1 MGILDKLLKK
11 SEKENKKNI
20 EFSIG
25 DLKLRCFPL
34 KRDSDAKIEE
44 YWIETFDISE
54 DAYWILVGRRHGVF
68 QLYDWS
74 GNLHRLPSKPPAQSI
89 TDIVFR
95 GKYLGIVAAPYL
107 VIYYLENPKD
117 PKTWK
122 SVRISQEGLRPTGGL
137 DIRKGTLAF
146 GVVGEK
152 VYVIDLVGDLTQ
164 TTVDFKSTF
173 IYRDSE
179 IGDLRT
185 IKILPNGK
193 LFLSGSSACAVFS
206 IGGNLLKK
214 IPYAGNKAVT
224 LYEDK
229 VYIADNEK
237 QKIAVYDSTLDRI
250 EDELELLHRVSLIDI
265 SPDGRYLFTADEEK
279 NRLGIYDLKQRQ
291 FLDFLEGY
299 GYSVV
304 RVASDGSIYT
314 SRYEDIESK
323 RYYYLEKFETN
334 LIDFIYPKERQKQI
348 IRNAENLYRE
358 FKKTI
363 KGAKTEEELE
373 YIKSLKELEEID
385 IPLKDIRE
393 LILKAKEDLNRRKI
407 EVFIDTIRKKLKEGS
422 VSGNDYSKIKE
433 RLEEVSEEWKEKLE
447 EIKKEVEVF
456 FEERLKAYLNKVRDA
471 ISKSKV
477 SNFAELESI
486 SEVKETR
493 KFISTLPKE
502 FSNYASEQL
511 LKTLQEKLIE
521 DRLKTYSIK
530 IFEDKVIFGREEVE
544 KFRGQPVKYRWRIKV
559 EDKILQE
566 GKVYAK
572 LVFERED
579 GVIVEPK
586 RYNNILE
593 QNEIKHFPDW
603 VSRYLKHLNGL
614 CSTESYRVPEFVS
627 FEETPWFVQNL
638 EKFTSL
644 VKEQLQFQDG
654 ILILEGDAGVGKNF
668 LVEVFSALTNRPL
681 FIIPC
686 NSKMEK
692 EDITFV
698 YEFDPKRGTKRVYS
712 DLVKALKTP
721 GAVVYLDEIN
731 TLPASL
737 VKIFN
742 PLFDYRRYLVLSYGE
757 VIKARED
764 VILVGGMNPQNYLGV
779 SELPQDIKSRADI
792 MYVDYP
798 PFEDEK
804 GFYYPDEA
812 LILKDYVD
820 EVSTLSKKEFTYLWY
835 YVVNDVK
842 TELGEKLS
850 TPERERYVRL
860 LFELLKIANEIR
872 KAYRAYQTQQS
883 EEPVEFVFSIRDTIR
898 CARRLKKYGNA
909 KSVVLETIIPKISSP
924 LEREIVKSIVER
936 ALD

>member
-1 MGILDKLLKK
+1 ARLVDGVTKL
-11 SEKENKKNI
+11 S
-20 EFSIG
+20 
-25 DLKLRCFPL
+25 
-34 KRDSDAKIEE
+34 KIETMTE
-44 YWIETFDISE
+44 SE
-54 DAYWILVGRRHGVF
+54 RA
-68 QLYDWS
+68 
-74 GNLHRLPSKPPAQSI
+74 
-89 TDIVFR
+89 
-95 GKYLGIVAAPYL
+95 
-107 VIYYLENPKD
+107 
-117 PKTWK
+117 
-122 SVRISQEGLRPTGGL
+122 
-137 DIRKGTLAF
+137 
-146 GVVGEK
+146 
-152 VYVIDLVGDLTQ
+152 
-164 TTVDFKSTF
+164 
-173 IYRDSE
+173 
-179 IGDLRT
+179 
-185 IKILPNGK
+185 
-193 LFLSGSSACAVFS
+193 
-206 IGGNLLKK
+206 
-214 IPYAGNKAVT
+214 
-224 LYEDK
+224 
-229 VYIADNEK
+229 
-237 QKIAVYDSTLDRI
+237 
-250 EDELELLHRVSLIDI
+250 
-265 SPDGRYLFTADEEK
+265 
-279 NRLGIYDLKQRQ
+279 
-291 FLDFLEGY
+291 
-299 GYSVV
+299 
-304 RVASDGSIYT
+304 
-314 SRYEDIESK
+314 
-323 RYYYLEKFETN
+323 
-334 LIDFIYPKERQKQI
+334 
-348 IRNAENLYRE
+348 AENLYRE

-764 VILVGGMNPQNYLGV
+764 EILVGG
-779 SELPQDIKSRADI
+779 
-792 MYVDYP
+792 
-798 PFEDEK
+798 
-804 GFYYPDEA
+804 
-812 LILKDYVD
+812 
-820 EVSTLSKKEFTYLWY
+820 
-835 YVVNDVK
+835 
-842 TELGEKLS
+842 
-850 TPERERYVRL
+850 
-860 LFELLKIANEIR
+860 
-872 KAYRAYQTQQS
+872 
-883 EEPVEFVFSIRDTIR
+883 
-898 CARRLKKYGNA
+898 
-909 KSVVLETIIPKISSP
+909 
-924 LEREIVKSIVER
+924 
-936 ALD
+936 